1 MMKKFRGCRIICVG
15 ENGQFISIGIINSEY
30 PEYTEGREYGSDM
43 QAMSAKLKEVN
54 AETLKEFEKQSRIHK
69 DIEQCFVKQIE
80 WEYSKIVS
88 NKKSERDE
96 YDPYHEGIKG
106 NKQPI

>member
-1 MMKKFRGCRIICVG
+1 LKSSLAENYQPKSDRFLDEVVSISRECHIMMKKFRGCRIICVG

-80 WEYSKIVS
+80 
-88 NKKSERDE
+88 
-96 YDPYHEGIKG
+96 
-106 NKQPI
+106 